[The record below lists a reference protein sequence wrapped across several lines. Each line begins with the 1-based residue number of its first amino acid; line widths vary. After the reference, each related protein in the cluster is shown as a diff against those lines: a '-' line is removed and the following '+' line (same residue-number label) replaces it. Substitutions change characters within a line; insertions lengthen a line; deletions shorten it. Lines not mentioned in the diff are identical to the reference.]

1 MRKMPP
7 KKEFLKDQAYTNIK
21 ELLMKG
27 ELLRGEFLSEGFLSE
42 ELGMSRTPIRS
53 AIQRLEHEGIVRIH
67 PKQGIYICDI
77 SIQQVNE
84 IYEARTVLETFAIR
98 KLSRT
103 IKHNQVEELQDIL
116 NLQFKGIQKQDI
128 YLSLKLDTEFH
139 LKIMELIENKEM
151 YEMFKSI
158 EAKLSFYGKRVLTK
172 KGERLLETYE
182 EHLLILT
189 ELKKGNTDSAVRY
202 MEEHLEKGRRI
213 LLDM

>member
-84 IYEARTVLETFAIR
+84 IYEARNVLETFAIR

>member
-7 KKEFLKDQAYTNIK
+7 KKEFLKDQAYNNIK
-21 ELLMKG
+21 KLLMKG
-27 ELLRGEFLSEGFLSE
+27 ELSPGEFLSEGYLSE

-53 AIQRLEHEGIVRIH
+53 AIQRLEHEGIVKIH

-84 IYEARTVLETFAIR
+84 IYEARAVLETFAIR
-98 KLSRT
+98 KLSQT
-103 IKHNQVEELQDIL
+103 IERHQIQELQDIL
-116 NLQFKGIQKQDI
+116 DHQFKEIQNQDI
-128 YLSLKLDTEFH
+128 YLSLKYDTEFH

-158 EAKLSFYGKRVLTK
+158 EAKLSFYGKKVLTK
-172 KGERLLETYE
+172 KMERLLQTYE

-189 ELKKGNTDSAVRY
+189 ELEKGNAESAVHN
-202 MEEHLEKGRRI
+202 MEEHLQKGRRI
-213 LLDM
+213 LLDI